1 MKYTVTKQFSRSN
14 EILIAQFIEWSD
26 AKIFLS
32 KTAAE
37 DDREGK
43 KRIYRVYDD
52 SGLLHE
58 YNKEHISVTYARYA
72 EGDYD
77 FSNNIVLLFQ
87 VLIKRNGIEERN
99 IIANFNDKSDAMLFI
114 MGKCDSDN
122 LLDEN
127 DLLFLYKARI
137 LIATF
142 SKNIIANQKKMG
154 VNAGGQGTEATFRP
168 TPLSTK
174 LLPPGGPGDCW
185 VEKEDEQK

>member
-14 EILIAQFIEWSD
+14 EILIAQFIEWND

-32 KTAAE
+32 KTVAG
-37 DDREGK
+37 DDKERK
-43 KRIYRVYDD
+43 KLIYRVYDD

-58 YNKEHISVTYARYA
+58 YNKEHISVAYAKYA

-77 FSNNIVLLFQ
+77 FSNDIVFLFQ
-87 VLIKRNGIEERN
+87 VLIKRNGVEERN
-99 IIANFNDKSDAMLFI
+99 AIASFNDKSDAMLFI

-127 DLLFLYKARI
+127 DLLFICKGQI
-137 LIATF
+137 LIATS
-142 SKNIIANQKKMG
+142 SKNIIANKKKMG
-154 VNAGGQGTEATFRP
+154 LDAGGQGTEATFRP
-168 TPLSTK
+168 TPLSTE

-185 VEKEDEQK
+185 VEKEDEKK